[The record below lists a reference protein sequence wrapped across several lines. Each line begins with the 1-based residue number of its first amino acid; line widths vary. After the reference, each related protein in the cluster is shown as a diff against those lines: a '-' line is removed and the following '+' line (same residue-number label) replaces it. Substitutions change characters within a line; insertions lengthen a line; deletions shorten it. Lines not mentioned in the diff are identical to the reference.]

1 MDLNGDRGST
11 SRRDKYA
18 RGICEFPG
26 GAQSAVAERLAAEL
40 AAIAVRL
47 ATAEICEQ
55 LAERKAA

>member
-1 MDLNGDRGST
+1 MDLPGNRGST

-26 GAQSAVAERLAAEL
+26 GAQSDAADRLAAEL

-55 LAERKAA
+55 IAGKAA